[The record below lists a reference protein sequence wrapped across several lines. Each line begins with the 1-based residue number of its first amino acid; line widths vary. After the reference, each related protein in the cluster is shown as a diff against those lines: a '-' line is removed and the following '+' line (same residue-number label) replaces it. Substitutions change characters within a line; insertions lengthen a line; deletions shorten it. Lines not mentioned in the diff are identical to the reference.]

1 VNIKADSTIVAS
13 AGALARAKVPFSMRG
28 MTAGLLQQRG
38 ELLDSISTNFEKSM
52 QEIEGI
58 NAEAK
63 EAMGKLAKNM
73 NDGTVKNSD
82 ERAEMQDQLDTYRE
96 ELKNIPLFGKENKRK
111 RADLLYEINKYTKA
125 RQTEGQIGNDIITSY
140 NTNAYDVGL
149 TKAPAIA
156 FIKNVADHY
165 NGDAT
170 DDSFKIETVDGKR
183 VFSFTYTDGDNKT
196 TSFERQSIEDISKLL
211 RKRDT
216 GTITSANEVLNNWR
230 ETAKKNPKLEK
241 QDVLQ
246 EIQNS
251 LEELFKNK
259 PDGFASVA
267 MTKMFGQSMSYYDAL
282 HNPDSK
288 ESKQILDVL
297 LSMKPELDKNGND
310 GSGDGQ
316 ITVDDF
322 ATTENYEEFI
332 KSLVDPNP
340 QERTLAHSLAAKFYA
355 EEEGGKAIDLGIKYR
370 ADEEKTG
377 SGGGGGGNNWGG
389 WGRDSW
395 NTGGGFVGGQERAG
409 RYQTHADAS
418 IKRNQLDNLQ
428 TVRGAHGI
436 FTWNPEAGMYEAEGD
451 QFTVGQVAGIE
462 GVLRDGETED
472 SAIFKPTST
481 QVQQATV
488 DQAALQGIVT
498 GDRLTDSGK
507 ISVSKAVDNLNSFYF
522 PAPNSPIKFSKPKGL
537 FGIAESFAWDLPKNT
552 ATLKD
557 PNGKNI
563 TPGNLGMTVEQ
574 IVELAEKQ
582 GLIAR
587 STGEVSGTNVYATE
601 GDLWFNFNTDF
612 DEQAKFI
619 SELFK
624 ASPTLNK
631 YREDKITRE
640 QRNAE
645 GAEFD

>member
-1 VNIKADSTIVAS
+1 MNIKADSTIVAS

-63 EAMGKLAKNM
+63 EAMEKLAKNA
-73 NDGTVKNSD
+73 NDGTVNNAG

-111 RADLLYEINKYTKA
+111 RADLLYRINKYTKA
-125 RQTEGQIGNDIITSY
+125 KQTEGQIGNDIITSY

-149 TKAPAIA
+149 TGAPAIA
-156 FIKNVADHY
+156 FVKNVANHY

-170 DDSFKIETVDGKR
+170 DSSFKIETIDGKR
-183 VFSFTYTDGDNKT
+183 VFSFTYTDGDSKT
-196 TSFERQSIEDISKLL
+196 ISFERQSIEDISKLL

-216 GTITSANEVLNNWR
+216 SSITSVNTILNDAR
-230 ETAKKNPKLEK
+230 KSAKNNTKLEK

-246 EIQNS
+246 EIQNN
-251 LEELFKNK
+251 LEDLFSNN

-267 MTKMFGQSMSYYDAL
+267 RTKMFGQSTSYYDAL
-282 HNPDSK
+282 HNPDSP

-297 LSMKPELDKNGND
+297 LSMKPELDVDDDNE
-310 GSGDGQ
+310 
-316 ITVDDF
+316 ITADDF
-322 ATTENYEEFI
+322 ATPENYEEFI

-355 EEEGGKAIDLGIKYR
+355 DEEGGRAIDLGIKYR

-377 SGGGGGGNNWGG
+377 SGGDGGGNDYLGYGG
-389 WGRDSW
+389 YYQP
-395 NTGGGFVGGQERAG
+395 TGGGTIGGTYYSPFAQQTYSAANTKREALDQLLTISG
-409 RYQTHADAS
+409 RHAE
-418 IKRNQLDNLQ
+418 
-428 TVRGAHGI
+428 
-436 FTWNPEAGMYEAEGD
+436 FTWNSEAGMYEAEGD
-451 QFTVGQVAGIE
+451 QFTVGEVARIE
-462 GVLRDGETED
+462 GLMRPGETEN

-481 QVQQATV
+481 QVEQATV

-522 PAPNSPIKFSKPKGL
+522 PAPNSPIKFSKPGGW
-537 FGIAESFAWDLPKNT
+537 FGVTESFEWNLPKNT

-557 PNGKNI
+557 PNGENI

-574 IVELAEKQ
+574 IIKLAEKQ

-587 STGEVSGTNVYATE
+587 STGEVSGTNVYAAE
-601 GDLWFNFNTDF
+601 DVLWFNFNNDF

-624 ASPTLNK
+624 VSPTLNK

>member
-1 VNIKADSTIVAS
+1 MNIKADSTIVAS

-63 EAMGKLAKNM
+63 EAMEKLAKNA
-73 NDGTVKNSD
+73 NDGTVNNAG

-111 RADLLYEINKYTKA
+111 RADLLYRINKYTKA

-149 TKAPAIA
+149 TGAPSIA
-156 FIKNVADHY
+156 FIKNVANHY

-216 GTITSANEVLNNWR
+216 SSITSVNTILNDAR
-230 ETAKKNPKLEK
+230 KSAKNNTKLEK

-246 EIQNS
+246 EIQNN
-251 LEELFKNK
+251 LEDLFSNN

-267 MTKMFGQSMSYYDAL
+267 RTKMFGQSTSYYDAL
-282 HNPDSK
+282 HNPDSP

-297 LSMKPELDKNGND
+297 LSMKPELDENND
-310 GSGDGQ
+310 NI
-316 ITVDDF
+316 ITKEDF
-322 ATTENYEEFI
+322 ATPENYEEFI

-355 EEEGGKAIDLGIKYR
+355 DEEGGRAVDLGIKYR

-377 SGGGGGGNNWGG
+377 SGGGDDGVNGFYKSNALWNGQQVPVTAHEKLKRRNSIIERDTVEGKFGRYEWDDSTQMYVEYNFDGEKVGELTPYGVAQQELAVRSNETRNHKDFQTTLDAGGDEGQ
-389 WGRDSW
+389 DEI
-395 NTGGGFVGGQERAG
+395 TGGAEWRA
-409 RYQTHADAS
+409 
-418 IKRNQLDNLQ
+418 IN
-428 TVRGAHGI
+428 
-436 FTWNPEAGMYEAEGD
+436 
-451 QFTVGQVAGIE
+451 
-462 GVLRDGETED
+462 
-472 SAIFKPTST
+472 
-481 QVQQATV
+481 
-488 DQAALQGIVT
+488 
-498 GDRLTDSGK
+498 
-507 ISVSKAVDNLNSFYF
+507 VDNDDDAAKNLNNYF
-522 PAPNSPIKFSKPKGL
+522 ADTDFSKKYKFVPQYGSTDV
-537 FGIAESFAWDLPKNT
+537 FPGV
-552 ATLKD
+552 D
-557 PNGKNI
+557 PNQDGI
-563 TPGNLGMTVEQ
+563 LGADNPLSDDIMLV
-574 IVELAEKQ
+574 
-582 GLIAR
+582 
-587 STGEVSGTNVYATE
+587 
-601 GDLWFNFNTDF
+601 DLNT
-612 DEQAKFI
+612 
-619 SELFK
+619 
-624 ASPTLNK
+624 
-631 YREDKITRE
+631 
-640 QRNAE
+640 
-645 GAEFD
+645 

>member
-1 VNIKADSTIVAS
+1 MNIKADSTIVAS

-63 EAMGKLAKNM
+63 EAMEKLAKNA
-73 NDGTVKNSD
+73 NDGTVNNAG

-111 RADLLYEINKYTKA
+111 RADLLYRINKYTKA
-125 RQTEGQIGNDIITSY
+125 KQTEGQIGNDIITSY

-170 DDSFKIETVDGKR
+170 DTSFKIETVGGKR

-216 GTITSANEVLNNWR
+216 SSITSVNTILNDAR
-230 ETAKKNPKLEK
+230 KSAKNNTKLEK

-246 EIQNS
+246 EIQNN
-251 LEELFKNK
+251 LEDLFSNN

-267 MTKMFGQSMSYYDAL
+267 RTKMFGQSTSYYDAL
-282 HNPDSK
+282 HNPGSS

-297 LSMKPELDKNGND
+297 LSMKPELDSND
-310 GSGDGQ
+310 DNE
-316 ITVDDF
+316 ITKADF
-322 ATTENYEEFI
+322 ATKENYEEFI
-332 KSLVDPNP
+332 RSLVDPNP

-355 EEEGGKAIDLGIKYR
+355 EEEGGRAVDLGIKYR
-370 ADEEKTG
+370 ADEKESG
-377 SGGGGGGNNWGG
+377 SGGDGGGNDYLGYGG
-389 WGRDSW
+389 YYQP
-395 NTGGGFVGGQERAG
+395 TGGGTIGGTYYSPFAEQTYSAANTKREALDQLLKISG
-409 RYQTHADAS
+409 RHAE
-418 IKRNQLDNLQ
+418 
-428 TVRGAHGI
+428 

-451 QFTVGQVAGIE
+451 QFTVGDVARIE
-462 GVLRDGETED
+462 GLMRPGETEN

-481 QVQQATV
+481 QVEQATV

-498 GDRLTDSGK
+498 GATLTKDGK
-507 ISVSKAVDNLNSFYF
+507 TSVSAAVEKLNSFYF

-537 FGIAESFAWDLPKNT
+537 FGIAESFAWNLPENT

-574 IVELAEKQ
+574 IVKLAEKQ
-582 GLIAR
+582 GLISG

-601 GDLWFNFNTDF
+601 DVLWFNFNNDF

-624 ASPTLNK
+624 VSPTLSK
-631 YREDKITRE
+631 YREDRITRE
-640 QRNAE
+640 QRAAE